1 MLKVITVGSRSV
13 SLKCM
18 LKLLYNFGNI
28 CYDLHCVVFYNITKI
43 ALAFWLAERH
53 DCTRVCK
60 HSCDLK
66 IRCCEGRVYLFYPF
80 PWLFRLGKYLQTC
93 WTKVFFLVS
102 WHSKRVKPIWFEIVF
117 QLKQTWL
124 LCTILSN
131 FCLIA
136 LANYH
141 ASTCKT
147 HQVYLIYQFSHLTS
161 LHSCLEFSQRP
172 LVFTSGYAN
181 TENVYRVFSFFK
193 INSRETQKHRNTAHM
208 YHSWHSKCYPV

>member
-43 ALAFWLAERH
+43 ALAFWLAGRH

-102 WHSKRVKPIWFEIVF
+102 WHSKRVKSIWFEIVF
-117 QLKQTWL
+117 QQKQTWL
-124 LCTILSN
+124 LCTIRSN

-136 LANYH
+136 LAN
-141 ASTCKT
+141 
-147 HQVYLIYQFSHLTS
+147 
-161 LHSCLEFSQRP
+161 
-172 LVFTSGYAN
+172 
-181 TENVYRVFSFFK
+181 
-193 INSRETQKHRNTAHM
+193 
-208 YHSWHSKCYPV
+208 